1 MLTSLSLAIIGIY
14 ALLTASLSAM
24 AAFIILGT
32 GVLLGGVT
40 LWRAGLTRVRTV
52 YRPDTWA
59 LPESLVSAA
68 GVTVLAIFLIAH
80 SQVNQALALTPELNT
95 WPALPVWGLIAF
107 TVAITPALSSP
118 RPPDLNSSADATLKV
133 EVRT

>member
-1 MLTSLSLAIIGIY
+1 
-14 ALLTASLSAM
+14 
-24 AAFIILGT
+24 LGT

-52 YRPDTWA
+52 YRPDIWA

-68 GVTVLAIFLIAH
+68 GVTVLGIFLVAH
-80 SQVNQALALTPELNT
+80 PQVNQALVLTPELNT
-95 WPALPVWGLIAF
+95 WPVLPLWGLIAF
-107 TVAITPALSSP
+107 AVACTPAISSP
-118 RPPDLNSSADATLKV
+118 RPPDINPDANAELKV

>member
-1 MLTSLSLAIIGIY
+1 MV
-14 ALLTASLSAM
+14 
-24 AAFIILGT
+24 AFIILGT

-68 GVTVLAIFLIAH
+68 GVTVLGIFLIAH
-80 SQVNQALALTPELNT
+80 SQISQALVLTPELNN
-95 WPALPVWGLIAF
+95 WPALPLWGLIAF
-107 TVAITPALSSP
+107 TVACTPALSSP
-118 RPPDLNSSADATLKV
+118 RPPDLNSDADAELKV